1 MIIAQILPSYNKI
14 DKEAVK
20 DEFAVAIAHH
30 KHFTR
35 TVVLSQSLG
44 YLCVDGRILSH
55 DGSKVINTRKRP
67 ENLPLGLPRKCDAQL
82 IEYCKSPT
90 PLPVHRPDDHI
101 SVLPSF
107 VYSIGEYSQSLA
119 LFGAI
124 TVGLVKYCLFASRRG
139 NL

>member
-1 MIIAQILPSYNKI
+1 MNSRSPSLTTNTLLVLWYYHRAWVTCALTEGSYPMTEVKLLKHASARKI
-14 DKEAVK
+14 
-20 DEFAVAIAHH
+20 F
-30 KHFTR
+30 
-35 TVVLSQSLG
+35 
-44 YLCVDGRILSH
+44 
-55 DGSKVINTRKRP
+55 
-67 ENLPLGLPRKCDAQL
+67 PLGLPRKCDAQL